1 MKTKI
6 VIVDNDESILT
17 MLENHLIQAG
27 FHMLTAGDGKTG
39 LEIIEAEAPDFII
52 LDVVLP
58 DMDGFEVCKLL
69 RQKQIF
75 TPILIL
81 SAKNE
86 EFDKVFGL
94 ELGAD
99 DYMTKPFSPREV
111 VAKVKAILRRADQLE
126 SRFLDKEAIERK
138 VSIGNIDVFPN
149 KYESYLSGELVE
161 LTPKEFELLVYF
173 ISHKGE
179 ILTRDQ
185 LLEAIWRFESA
196 KDTRVVDVHISHLRE
211 KIEKNTRKPSYI
223 KTVRGIGYKMEEL
236 V

>member
-111 VAKVKAILRRADQLE
+111 VAKVKAILRRVDQLE

-138 VSIGNIDVFPN
+138 VSIGNLDVFPN
-149 KYESYLSGELVE
+149 KYESYLGGELVE